1 MKKKILECIQKEGMD
16 IHTIAE
22 HLNLLETNQLILLTK
37 EINKMIDEGLCF
49 EKDGIIYIKDNY
61 LEGIVDVY
69 KGKPYIDDKPVNND
83 LNTIL
88 FSGDKI
94 LYRENRFDV
103 DLIKIIERK
112 TAYVYG
118 TMVLRKGK
126 LYFFSDDIRLKEYKV
141 VNEKDFK
148 KELKPFFKVR
158 CFVSNY
164 QKKELKID
172 KVIGHIDDE
181 ETLIETI
188 LLQNDAPLPFSNK
201 IMKYCDSISDE
212 VILDN
217 RKDLRELNFITIDG
231 DDAKDYDD
239 AIYVEQIDVGYRLYV
254 SIADV
259 SHYVPEGSSPDKEAF
274 NRGTSIYYPGKVIP
288 MLPFKLSDDLCS
300 LMEGKDRYT
309 ITCQMDVDYNGE
321 VVSYEIYPSVIC
333 SKHRMTYSN
342 VNKIL
347 SHDKKLLDKYRDIT
361 NMIYN
366 AYSLSRIAN
375 KVRRSKGGIEF
386 ESNEPIIIEEKGKVV
401 DIQIRKQD
409 KAELMIE
416 DFMILANTTV
426 ASHMAYLGLPLI
438 YRNHDYPKQEKID
451 SFINTM
457 EKFGVTFKGNPY
469 KIESKV
475 LSKCLEKF
483 EDSDDYYLVSE
494 MLLRCMAKALYSHN
508 CSGHYGL
515 GLEHYCHFTSPI
527 RRYPDLI
534 VHRMLKKYVFSYSE
548 DIDEDNIKNENIAK
562 KANER
567 EKKATTIERAIVDLK
582 MCEYMSDKIK
592 QTFMATICSI
602 TNYGFYVRLENGVE
616 GLVHIKNLDGYF
628 YLDHNNNLSDDF
640 GTTYKISQRVKV
652 KLIAVDL
659 NNRNIDFVVVNTRP
673 KR

>member
-1 MKKKILECIQKEGMD
+1 M
-16 IHTIAE
+16 
-22 HLNLLETNQLILLTK
+22 
-37 EINKMIDEGLCF
+37 
-49 EKDGIIYIKDNY
+49 
-61 LEGIVDVY
+61 
-69 KGKPYIDDKPVNND
+69 
-83 LNTIL
+83 
-88 FSGDKI
+88 
-94 LYRENRFDV
+94 
-103 DLIKIIERK
+103 
-112 TAYVYG
+112 
-118 TMVLRKGK
+118 
-126 LYFFSDDIRLKEYKV
+126 
-141 VNEKDFK
+141 
-148 KELKPFFKVR
+148 
-158 CFVSNY
+158 
-164 QKKELKID
+164 
-172 KVIGHIDDE
+172 
-181 ETLIETI
+181 
-188 LLQNDAPLPFSNK
+188 
-201 IMKYCDSISDE
+201 
-212 VILDN
+212 
-217 RKDLRELNFITIDG
+217 
-231 DDAKDYDD
+231 
-239 AIYVEQIDVGYRLYV
+239 
-254 SIADV
+254 DV
-259 SHYVPEGSSPDKEAF
+259 S
-274 NRGTSIYYPGKVIP
+274 
-288 MLPFKLSDDLCS
+288 
-300 LMEGKDRYT
+300 
-309 ITCQMDVDYNGE
+309 YNGE
-321 VVSYEIYPSVIC
+321 VEAYEIYPSVIC

-347 SHDKKLLDKYRDIT
+347 GHDKELLDKYRDIT

-475 LSKCLEKF
+475 LNKCLEKF

-534 VHRMLKKYVFSYSE
+534 VHRMLKKYVFNYSE

-567 EKKATTIERAIVDLK
+567 EKKATSIERAIVDLK